1 MQSGFFLFS
10 VSDVVV
16 AVNNGSFGVPEKEG
30 DAPDARKGNK
40 RVNDSAE
47 NRSLTAE
54 NPGNKVELKKTDA
67 AQLSAPT
74 ITRASEIL
82 SSMVSTPYFA
92 FHT

>member
-67 AQLSAPT
+67 APVECT
-74 ITRASEIL
+74 DDNEGK
-82 SSMVSTPYFA
+82 
-92 FHT
+92 